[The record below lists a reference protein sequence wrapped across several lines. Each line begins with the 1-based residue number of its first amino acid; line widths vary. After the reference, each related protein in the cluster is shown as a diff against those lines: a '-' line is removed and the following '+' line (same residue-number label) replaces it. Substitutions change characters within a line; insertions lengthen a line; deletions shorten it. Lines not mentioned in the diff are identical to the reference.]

1 MIENGV
7 FECPRC
13 KREGP
18 NSFGNWEKKEDKWIL
33 FYYCGYYG
41 GYNDE
46 LYFADY
52 YWKGNRL
59 DCSNRPNNDSKA
71 CWERTGGS
79 TEEKWNKD
87 YNYEWK
93 CYKCN
98 FKSTN
103 FKDFIPDTNE
113 SKMKKLNDL
122 AKKFRLD
129 NHSDEIEI
137 IYEFPNDYNTK
148 LTIFGETFVMN
159 NKYKCLIIYKNQ
171 FCELEHFLNDIP
183 IASDYRYTNP
193 KKTVSI
199 KLKGINN
206 ITNMSE
212 MFYECDTLLSLPD
225 ISKWNTENITSMKG
239 IFFRCGLLA
248 SLPDISKWNLYKV
261 NDISKM
267 FSCCYSIRSL
277 PDISRWNLI
286 NVKDMNHMFYNCR
299 SIISLPDISRWNLSN
314 VEDISSL
321 FDSCGSLTSLPDIS
335 KWNVSKIKYMN
346 SIFSYCI
353 KLISLPDI
361 SRWDLSSVQNMSF
374 IFENCES
381 IISLPDISKWNT
393 FNVTDMKAMFHGC
406 KNLIFLP
413 DISKW
418 NTSNVEK
425 ISYLFKDCESLIS
438 LPGIYKW
445 NTKKINE
452 STDMFDGCKNCKN
465 ITPSLIKLF
474 KRNAKKI

>member
-1 MIENGV
+1 MIEKGV

-13 KREGP
+13 KSEGT
-18 NSFGNWEKKEDKWIL
+18 NSFSNWEKKEDKWIL
-33 FYYCGYYG
+33 YYYYGYWG

-46 LYFADY
+46 RYFADY
-52 YWKGNRL
+52 YWKGNKL
-59 DCSNRPNNDSKA
+59 DHSSQPNNDSKA

-79 TEEKWNKD
+79 TEEKWNQD
-87 YNYEWK
+87 YNYEWR
-93 CYKCN
+93 CNKCN

-103 FKDFIPDTNE
+103 FKDFIPDTKE

-122 AKKFRLD
+122 AKKFKLD
-129 NHSDEIEI
+129 DHSDEIEI
-137 IYEFPNDYNTK
+137 IYEFPRNHNTK

-159 NKYKCLIIYKNQ
+159 NKYNCLIIYKNQ

-183 IASDYRYTNP
+183 FASDYRYTNSNN
-193 KKTVSI
+193 TVSI

-206 ITNMSE
+206 VTNMSE
-212 MFYECDTLLSLPD
+212 MFYECDTLISLPD
-225 ISKWNTENITSMKG
+225 ISKWNTRNITSMKG
-239 IFFRCGLLA
+239 IFFRCDLLG

-261 NDISKM
+261 NDISNM
-267 FSCCYSIRSL
+267 FSCCYSLRSL

-314 VEDISSL
+314 VEDINSL

-335 KWNVSKIKYMN
+335 KWNVSKIKDMN
-346 SIFSYCI
+346 SIFSYCT

-361 SRWDLSSVQNMSF
+361 SRWDLSSVQNMSY
-374 IFENCES
+374 IFYYCES
-381 IISLPDISKWNT
+381 LISLPDISKWNT
-393 FNVTDMKAMFHGC
+393 FKVTDMRAMFLRC
-406 KNLIFLP
+406 INLKFLP

-438 LPGIYKW
+438 LPNLYKW

-452 STDMFDGCKNCKN
+452 SQDMFNGCKNCKN
-465 ITPSLIKLF
+465 ITPSLINLF
-474 KRNAKKI
+474 KRNVNN

>member
-13 KREGP
+13 KRGSP
-18 NSFGNWEKKEDKWIL
+18 NSFDNWEKKEDKWIL

-41 GYNDE
+41 GFNDE
-46 LYFADY
+46 RYFADY
-52 YWKGNRL
+52 FWKGNDL
-59 DCSNRPNNDSKA
+59 DYSSQSNNDSKA

-137 IYEFPNDYNTK
+137 IYEFPNNYNTK

-212 MFYECDTLLSLPD
+212 MFYDCNTLLSLPD

-261 NDISKM
+261 NDISNM

-314 VEDISSL
+314 VEDINSL
-321 FDSCGSLTSLPDIS
+321 FSSCGSLTS
-335 KWNVSKIKYMN
+335 
-346 SIFSYCI
+346 
-353 KLISLPDI
+353 
-361 SRWDLSSVQNMSF
+361 
-374 IFENCES
+374 
-381 IISLPDISKWNT
+381 
-393 FNVTDMKAMFHGC
+393 
-406 KNLIFLP
+406 
-413 DISKW
+413 
-418 NTSNVEK
+418 
-425 ISYLFKDCESLIS
+425 
-438 LPGIYKW
+438 
-445 NTKKINE
+445 
-452 STDMFDGCKNCKN
+452 
-465 ITPSLIKLF
+465 
-474 KRNAKKI
+474 

>member
-13 KREGP
+13 KGEGP

-41 GYNDE
+41 GFNDE
-46 LYFADY
+46 RYFADY
-52 YWKGNRL
+52 YWKGNI
-59 DCSNRPNNDSKA
+59 DDFSNQPNNDSKA

-148 LTIFGETFVMN
+148 LTIFGQTFVMN

-171 FCELEHFLNDIP
+171 FCELKTSLDDIP

-212 MFYECDTLLSLPD
+212 MFYGCGTLLSLPD

-239 IFFRCGLLA
+239 IFFRCELLA

-261 NDISKM
+261 NDISNM

-299 SIISLPDISRWNLSN
+299 SII
-314 VEDISSL
+314 
-321 FDSCGSLTSLPDIS
+321 
-335 KWNVSKIKYMN
+335 
-346 SIFSYCI
+346 
-353 KLISLPDI
+353 
-361 SRWDLSSVQNMSF
+361 
-374 IFENCES
+374 
-381 IISLPDISKWNT
+381 
-393 FNVTDMKAMFHGC
+393 
-406 KNLIFLP
+406 
-413 DISKW
+413 
-418 NTSNVEK
+418 
-425 ISYLFKDCESLIS
+425 
-438 LPGIYKW
+438 
-445 NTKKINE
+445 
-452 STDMFDGCKNCKN
+452 
-465 ITPSLIKLF
+465 
-474 KRNAKKI
+474 